1 LYAGFYFVNC
11 KNVLHLNLLTLRIT
25 VLFQKRDG
33 DMEKDILSVLQQ
45 GNAGFS
51 KGQRQIAK
59 YIVDNY
65 DKAAFMTAGR
75 LGKAVGISESTVVRF
90 AAELGYDGYP
100 AMRKAMQEMIRSRLT
115 SVQRIEVAR
124 QMIDERD
131 IMKSVISADMDK
143 LQATLEELDQ
153 ESFDKA
159 VDAIIQ
165 AKNIYIVGMR
175 TSTSLSS
182 FLGQYLNLLR
192 EGVFV
197 VRDTAA
203 SEVFEQLLR
212 IKQGDLFIGI
222 SFPRYS
228 KHTVE
233 AMMFAR
239 SRGAAT
245 VGITDGPSSPFNG
258 IADVDL
264 YAKSDMVSFLDSLV
278 APMSLINALIVAVG
292 ARSSDHA
299 SDTFKQLE
307 NIWTEYDVYEHT
319 DR

>member
-1 LYAGFYFVNC
+1 
-11 KNVLHLNLLTLRIT
+11 
-25 VLFQKRDG
+25 
-33 DMEKDILSVLQQ
+33 MEKDILSVLQQ

-143 LQATLEELDQ
+143 LQVMLEELDQ
-153 ESFDKA
+153 ESFDKT

-245 VGITDGPSSPFNG
+245 VGITDGPASPFNG

>member
-1 LYAGFYFVNC
+1 
-11 KNVLHLNLLTLRIT
+11 
-25 VLFQKRDG
+25 
-33 DMEKDILSVLQQ
+33 MEKDILSVLQQ

-153 ESFDKA
+153 ESFDKT

-245 VGITDGPSSPFNG
+245 VGITDGPASPFNG